1 MLITRRK
8 LASYESNVAGYEV
21 EVTATCNAYEG
32 GGYVERIRFYHVDFD
47 EKPTYEE
54 LLQQATK
61 CLEDFK
67 EEWLTTKNNL
77 EKDFRDYYYVLTSTI
92 STGFGH
98 QTVAFKEV
106 KIYDIENK

>member
-1 MLITRRK
+1 MITRRK
-8 LASYESNVAGYEV
+8 LTSYEPNIAGYEV
-21 EVTATCNAYEG
+21 KVTATCNAYEDG
-32 GGYVERIRFYHVDFD
+32 SYVERIRFYHVNFD
-47 EKPTYEE
+47 KVPTREE
-54 LLQQATK
+54 LMQQATE

-67 EEWLTTKNNL
+67 EEWLATKNNL

-106 KIYDIENK
+106 KKL